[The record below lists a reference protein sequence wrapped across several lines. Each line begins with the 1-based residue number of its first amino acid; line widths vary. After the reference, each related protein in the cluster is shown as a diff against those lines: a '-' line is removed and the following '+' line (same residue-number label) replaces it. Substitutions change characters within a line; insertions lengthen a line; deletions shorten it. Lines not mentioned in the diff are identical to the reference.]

1 MINSGIEKMIPGLLV
16 LLSVLTVLEIMW
28 VLYGYVVKNVL
39 ENLWMSLL
47 RIMIRFSILA
57 YVIPNAIS
65 LIDMGYGIFSGIGSY
80 FMGNSGGTVTLNSIW
95 AIAGRETG
103 KILKIIN
110 ESNFN
115 FFNIITDSKLF
126 FEELGKMLLLIGVI
140 ILVYY
145 FVVRIIFEMMMAVLQ
160 FRMAL

>member
-1 MINSGIEKMIPGLLV
+1 MKKIVIIFFFVFSFITISAGNNVSSTKSSLLVDWDNIQNEFVQMINSGIEKMIPGLLV

-110 ESNFN
+110 ESNF
-115 FFNIITDSKLF
+115 
-126 FEELGKMLLLIGVI
+126 
-140 ILVYY
+140 YY
-145 FVVRIIFEMMMAVLQ
+145 Y
-160 FRMAL
+160 